1 MSILLRGFIFA
12 SGLLLI
18 LATLRSLVRRGL
30 SEWQSL
36 FWVFCGLVLILI
48 SLFPSVAYM
57 IADVFNVAYVPSIF
71 FAIAII
77 LAMYGIFY
85 CFKSITSLQNR
96 VHELAMQV
104 SLLNQENSRM
114 REGDERPRIEEV
126 CAQLPTQ
133 ESKKA

>member
-12 SGLLLI
+12 SGLFLI
-18 LATLRSLVRRGL
+18 LATLRSLIRRGL

-36 FWVFCGLVLILI
+36 FWIFCGLVLILI
-48 SLFPSVAYM
+48 SLFPVVAYM

-85 CFKSITSLQNR
+85 CFKAITSLQNR

-104 SLLNQENSRM
+104 SLLNQENSRP
-114 REGDERPRIEEV
+114 REGDERPRMEEV
-126 CAQLPTQ
+126 CAQLPTH